1 VLQLTLD
8 ESVAIDSG
16 GRVELIDVQI
26 DCEESIV
33 EIVFIE
39 RVITDSGERV
49 EHNWLY
55 RESVVHTTV
64 S

>member
-1 VLQLTLD
+1 M
-8 ESVAIDSG
+8 
-16 GRVELIDVQI
+16 IDVQI

-39 RVITDSGERV
+39 RVTTDSGERV

-55 RESVVHTTV
+55 RESFIHTTD